1 MKPPE
6 EIKLPDF
13 LFPYKTESLVRV
25 GNNLDGSYLIDKES
39 VLNSKLLISIGVG
52 WSFDFEK
59 NFKN

>member
-52 WSFDFEK
+52 WS
-59 NFKN
+59 